1 MTKIV
6 PFSQLEITDLVVDA
20 VYEGGNSGT
29 AADDP
34 ISKLLPGSGNQGGFR
49 AAGRGADKKVVV
61 LYTSGKDIADI
72 LSSNGFNTAQIVE
85 TFLKNEFE
93 ITRRAI

>member
-1 MTKIV
+1 MRI
-6 PFSQLEITDLVVDA
+6 ITFNELLQSNLIVDA
-20 VYEGGNSGT
+20 VYESSHDGQLGGE
-29 AADDP
+29 P
-34 ISKLLPGSGNQGGFR
+34 LSKLLPGSGNQGGFR

-93 ITRRAI
+93 ITRSAI